1 MRGLSAKS
9 NRSRPGTARSVA
21 WSDEVE
27 EEQKKKEA
35 EEQEAE
41 QKKPAGG
48 LEAFQTFSL
57 I

>member
-41 QKKPAGG
+41 EKKPAGG
-48 LEAFQTFSL
+48 LEAFQTFLL